1 MEYCERLIQSLKQN
15 QESFLKQ
22 LWKMALDTFIN
33 HPAWSQ
39 NLSGESSGGGLTSST
54 TAGSSST
61 HQISLFKPSYVSRMD
76 QRVQEM
82 KERRKRLIKI
92 LFKKEGRLSEYEA
105 GYKTVIQ
112 RKQQVVKRYTNQ

>member
-1 MEYCERLIQSLKQN
+1 
-15 QESFLKQ
+15 
-22 LWKMALDTFIN
+22 
-33 HPAWSQ
+33 
-39 NLSGESSGGGLTSST
+39 
-54 TAGSSST
+54 
-61 HQISLFKPSYVSRMD
+61 
-76 QRVQEM
+76 M